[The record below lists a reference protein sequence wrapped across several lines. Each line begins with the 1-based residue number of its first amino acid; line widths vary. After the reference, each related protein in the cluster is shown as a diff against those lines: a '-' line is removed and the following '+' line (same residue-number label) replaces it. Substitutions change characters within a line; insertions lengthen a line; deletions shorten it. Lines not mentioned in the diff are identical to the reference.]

1 MRNAL
6 VAHDSA
12 TSPSVVGALPM
23 SDAMRKPLVVIA
35 LREEA
40 AGLFESSS
48 VDVLFTGVGKVNATY
63 RLTKALAERRATMQ
77 LPPLVVN
84 FGTAGSSRHTR
95 GTVLACDRF
104 NERDMDVRGL
114 GYELGQTPFETG
126 PTVLQSKPR
135 LPDLPHGTCASADC
149 FETVSRDLHYDAID
163 MEAYALAKVC
173 ALEGVAFACVKYIT
187 DGADHD
193 AASDWQRNLPL
204 AARAFWRVYQQ
215 LTQGPGT

>member
-63 RLTKALAERRATMQ
+63 RLTKALAERRAHVLARVAHARLANDAIPERQ
-77 LPPLVVN
+77 LAVRTGTEPEADRVPLQVAHV
-84 FGTAGSSRHTR
+84 SSRGIWMVFSLPSYDSSKSISGMR
-95 GTVLACDRF
+95 GRGV
-104 NERDMDVRGL
+104 DMVG
-114 GYELGQTPFETG
+114 
-126 PTVLQSKPR
+126 
-135 LPDLPHGTCASADC
+135 
-149 FETVSRDLHYDAID
+149 
-163 MEAYALAKVC
+163 
-173 ALEGVAFACVKYIT
+173 
-187 DGADHD
+187 
-193 AASDWQRNLPL
+193 
-204 AARAFWRVYQQ
+204 
-215 LTQGPGT
+215 